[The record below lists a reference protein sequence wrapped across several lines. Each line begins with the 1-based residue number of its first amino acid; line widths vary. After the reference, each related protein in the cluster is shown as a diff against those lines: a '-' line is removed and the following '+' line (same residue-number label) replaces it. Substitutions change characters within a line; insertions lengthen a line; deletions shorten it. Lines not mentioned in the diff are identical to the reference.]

1 MWRFVSQL
9 EKKFLNGVCQIF
21 FDGLSFLSQWI
32 RYKMDNLLGDEYYSS
47 KKLERLRFRPEKS
60 LRDIGA

>member
-1 MWRFVSQL
+1 M
-9 EKKFLNGVCQIF
+9 ECAKIF

-32 RYKMDNLLGDEYYSS
+32 RYKMDNLLVDEYYSS